1 MAIQAALAGLNIA
14 ASAIP
19 LFVGENNIFSG
30 KARQA
35 SRELEKTFRRGQ
47 AMEDIT
53 PELARVAQQR
63 QMRASQGLGGT
74 ALGLYKQRQ
83 NQALGAGMQSLRYQ
97 RPGSAL
103 AGTGA
108 LVGQGMQGAM
118 ELALADEQARE
129 RNRML
134 SEQTQVDVG
143 QQRMMSQLRKQ
154 QEASDYWG
162 TRKAEANAAVSGAL
176 SGIGQAAGTAL
187 AFGGFTKTPTTTVDA
202 EALGKQ
208 QMAGLLSKFR
218 ASTPQNIGGTL
229 SASRFGSMQGLQG
242 NIQQSMID
250 KLIGN
255 RPQFIGSMP
264 TPTPKKGR
272 R

>member
-1 MAIQAALAGLNIA
+1 MAIQAALAGLNMA

-47 AMEDIT
+47 AMEDVT
-53 PELARVAQQR
+53 PELARIAQQR

-118 ELALADEQARE
+118 DLALADEQARE

-134 SEQTQVDVG
+134 SEQTQLDVG

-162 TRKAEANAAVSGAL
+162 TRKAEANAAVSNAL

-187 AFGGFTKTPTTTVDA
+187 AFGDFTKAPQIDQTLQGAQAASQV
-202 EALGKQ
+202 
-208 QMAGLLSKFR
+208 QMAGLNR
-218 ASTPQNIGGTL
+218 AFSQGMPAVNIPTG
-229 SASRFGSMQGLQG
+229 SFGPKSLLQG
-242 NIQQSMID
+242 NLQQAMID
-250 KLIGN
+250 RLIGN
-255 RPQFIGSMP
+255 RPQFTGSNPM
-264 TPTPKKGR
+264 PTPKKGR